1 MRETLKCPGK
11 LQHRGP
17 DPKED
22 HRQTSEEGIHTILSK
37 RGKAMERSKS
47 YGSRS

>member
-11 LQHRGP
+11 LQYRGT

-22 HRQTSEEGIHTILSK
+22 HRQTSEEGIQKILSK
-37 RGKAMERSKS
+37 KGKCMERSKS
-47 YGSRS
+47 CGSRS